1 MYSQNNEEA
10 IIKFYFKEFQ
20 GRFLDIG
27 ANDGKTYSNTLWCA
41 ENGWSGVCVEPSEI
55 AFAKL
60 KNQHKNHNVQCI
72 HTAVGLFDGTCE
84 FFESG
89 SHIGLDDV
97 SLISTTNK
105 NELKRW
111 QDSNNV
117 FTNKQT
123 SIVTFETLLSKVT
136 GKQTFDLI
144 SIDAEGLDLDIMRQ
158 IDFEKLKCKMLI
170 IEYNRKDEMLFRA
183 MAAQYKL
190 KLFAKNH
197 ENLIFVL

>member
-60 KNQHKNHNVQCI
+60 KNQHKNNNVQCI
-72 HTAVGLFDGTCE
+72 HTAVGLFDGECE

-136 GKQTFDLI
+136 GKQKFDLI

-158 IDFEKLKCKMLI
+158 IDFEKLKCRMLI